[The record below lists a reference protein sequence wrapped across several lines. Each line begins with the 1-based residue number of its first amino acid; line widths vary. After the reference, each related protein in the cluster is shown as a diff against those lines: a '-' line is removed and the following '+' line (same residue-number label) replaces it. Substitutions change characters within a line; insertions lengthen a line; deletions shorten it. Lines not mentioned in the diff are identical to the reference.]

1 MQNIGGRTN
10 CYFGNSTIADLIF
23 VLIRVLLNQEDS
35 QLREVYT
42 DDYIKKIK
50 QENKFFSELVEAL
63 PGKGSEM
70 LEFLLL
76 GDNFDDVGEYKRLV
90 IGMDDT
96 DFFYYFFGGYID
108 KQLLLIAIN
117 NDADLDM
124 LYLEH
129 KNICPHISVLRKLIK
144 HRNIFIDDFFSCL
157 DKLYTDEF
165 INAYK
170 VFNDKLNEEFCR
182 LETILQDTEP
192 LELSQKIMG
201 KTFKN
206 RGPYDGFIFVPS
218 IWINCNSIRYF
229 GKKQILIYSAKE
241 KGLSKVDIINILKV
255 ISDEK
260 RFEIIELLTN
270 SAPLIGK
277 ELVERLKLSK
287 ATVSHHIEQLK
298 GIGFIN
304 EERVKNSKYYS
315 INTNSVNEFL
325 EYLSSSIKK
334 E

>member
-23 VLIRVLLNQEDS
+23 VLIRVLLNQEDL
-35 QLREVYT
+35 QLSEIYT
-42 DDYIKKIK
+42 DAYIKKIK
-50 QENKFFSELVEAL
+50 QENKYLSELVEAL

-76 GDNFDDVGEYKRLV
+76 GDNFEDVGEYKRLV
-90 IGMDDT
+90 KGMEET

-108 KQLLLIAIN
+108 KQLLLIAIK
-117 NDADLDM
+117 DDTHLDM
-124 LYLEH
+124 LYLKH
-129 KNICPHISVLRKLIK
+129 KYICPDSEVLKKLIK
-144 HRNIFIDDFFSCL
+144 CRNKFIDDFFSCL
-157 DKLYTDEF
+157 DKLYTDKF
-165 INAYK
+165 INEYK
-170 VFNDKLNEEFCR
+170 IFNDKLTQEFYR
-182 LETILQDTEP
+182 LEGILLHTEP

-206 RGPYDGFIFVPS
+206 RGPYDSFIFVPS
-218 IWINCNSIRYF
+218 IWINCNAIRYF
-229 GKKQILIYSAKE
+229 GKKQILMYSAKE

-270 SAPLIGK
+270 STPLMGK
-277 ELVERLKLSK
+277 ELVERLELSK

-325 EYLSSSIKK
+325 DYLSSKMKK
-334 E
+334 